1 MDLLRHRLAK
11 FVTLGISLL
20 LVQVGTAADAPKP
33 LPRYTLDV
41 RDAPTAAVFAM
52 MLGGTEVTVMRHFPT
67 FVSLRLTEK
76 QVTLPPPDPGRGYG
90 DYWPIGGWLG
100 HMQKAMGVKGM
111 ILGFEREGGA
121 FYASID
127 GKPPSNSYDFYR
139 IMERGP
145 NDCWHKVS
153 PLAKGIAVPPPSDV
167 SLSSFRL
174 AGVRWT
180 NEQPTRRAILV
191 VRNKKNDAFTRVVQE
206 GDQVGIEGLTVEK
219 IEPSKVTLGRANGEL
234 VKLNLQRSR

>member
-1 MDLLRHRLAK
+1 MDLLKHQLTK
-11 FVTLGISLL
+11 FATLGTSLL
-20 LVQVGTAADAPKP
+20 MVQISNADDLKP

-41 RDAPTAAVFAM
+41 RDAPTSAVFAM
-52 MLGGTEVTVMRHFPT
+52 MLGGTEVTVMRHFPS

-100 HMQKAMGVKGM
+100 QMQRSMGVKGM

-121 FYASID
+121 FFYASID

-145 NDCWHKVS
+145 NDCWHQILS
-153 PLAKGIAVPPPSDV
+153 PNKGMPVAPPADV

-180 NEQPTRRAILV
+180 AEQPTRRAILV
-191 VRNKKNDAFTRVVQE
+191 VRNKANEAYTRVIQE

-219 IEPSKVTLGRANGEL
+219 IEPAKVTLGRATGEL